1 MCAIPQLVSAPLN
14 PISITEHFRRSRPQ
28 CEHSYS
34 IISYSVMRDTL
45 KMTFASDLYGT
56 VYNGN

>member
-14 PISITEHFRRSRPQ
+14 PISIAEHFRRSRPQ

-34 IISYSVMRDTL
+34 IISYSVMRDIL

-56 VYNGN
+56 V